1 MYNIEFD
8 LKIITTNI
16 TNSQELSA
24 AQELSLTLK
33 LELFLASV
41 PGELTSL
48 DWTAAILVFTIQFY
62 STTVLLWK
70 QLVSTLNRELQLWKD

>member
-16 TNSQELSA
+16 TNSQELSTT
-24 AQELSLTLK
+24 QELSLTLK

-48 DWTAAILVFTIQFY
+48 D
-62 STTVLLWK
+62 
-70 QLVSTLNRELQLWKD
+70 